1 MRKPKRIKGSC
12 IAGPPSDPRIWYR
25 DLGDMGYEKFAGR
38 LNMNVGAVAAGHPKR
53 EFNCPL
59 RQRDP
64 IEFCRPCVAY
74 RPDGRKPVLHGADQ
88 MPIALRE
95 KEYDRMT
102 DDSEAYFA
110 RLDGKAGAVATLAHG
125 FTEDTLIPGLDV
137 EMYDQ
142 IAEYRRETVRR
153 WRAAHPGADKRKRNR
168 AEYMRDYR
176 KRNPKFT
183 YTPFRSSVSRPS
195 MLITSSGR
203 ESISPETAESRA
215 RARGSGELRVTEEA
229 TQ

>member
-176 KRNPKFT
+176 KRT
-183 YTPFRSSVSRPS
+183 VTRSSRTPQFDLV
-195 MLITSSGR
+195 TEVFSSGR
-203 ESISPETAESRA
+203 ESSSPEVFEPRP
-215 RARGSGELRVTEEA
+215 RARGCGELRVTEEA